1 MLTAEQFVS
10 DWMASLLTNP
20 RLFARF
26 SDLPLSILSIRLSPL
41 VTSSSSNGHLVLL
54 VQVLLEM
61 VNWSDPA
68 EIARDSGMP
77 ADVSGETFWFFE
89 FRGLGAFLKLT
100 YTLFGAY
107 VWELFMTCDFEW
119 SLITRRRRFRWPLV
133 RWLSIF
139 ANCNWPFIWYIVCL
153 M

>member
-1 MLTAEQFVS
+1 
-10 DWMASLLTNP
+10 MASLLTNP

-77 ADVSGETFWFFE
+77 ADVSGETF
-89 FRGLGAFLKLT
+89 
-100 YTLFGAY
+100 
-107 VWELFMTCDFEW
+107 
-119 SLITRRRRFRWPLV
+119 
-133 RWLSIF
+133 
-139 ANCNWPFIWYIVCL
+139 
-153 M
+153 